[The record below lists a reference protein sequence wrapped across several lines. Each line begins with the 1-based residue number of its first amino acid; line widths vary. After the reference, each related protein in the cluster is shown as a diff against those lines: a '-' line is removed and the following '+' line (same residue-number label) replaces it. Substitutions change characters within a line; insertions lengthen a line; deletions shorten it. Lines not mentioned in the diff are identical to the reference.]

1 MRSPTRLLVVLL
13 TLLVAGGCGHVY
25 PSAVPPGELGYV
37 PEEQPGGTP
46 ISAAEFLDL
55 VEDASARG
63 REEGRFW
70 YTGWVASFVGKQ
82 QINSMYDGTVHI
94 PEGYVANVR
103 IAGNPLRVFRWEG
116 QLFIEERTRWRRI
129 PEARDDPDYDPFAD
143 FPGLFDGAS
152 DVRLVG
158 QEGVLG
164 LPSHIYEGHL
174 DLDGVEDFRLW
185 IAVDTGHLMQY
196 QVNLSFLLGGVG
208 QVRQEIF
215 FRFYRHG
222 DPGMEP
228 LDVDKIEQ
236 YLEDQALRERD
247 P

>member
-1 MRSPTRLLVVLL
+1 MRSSTRLLIALL
-13 TLLVAGGCGHVY
+13 TLFVAGGCGYVY
-25 PSAVPPGELGYV
+25 PSAVPPGELRDV
-37 PEEQPGGTP
+37 QDEEPGGTP
-46 ISAAEFLDL
+46 ISTAEFLDM
-55 VEDASARG
+55 VEGAAARG

-94 PEGYVANVR
+94 PEGYVANAR

-116 QLFIEERTRWRRI
+116 QLFIEERTRWRL
-129 PEARDDPDYDPFAD
+129 PEAWNDPYYDPFGD
-143 FPGLFDGAS
+143 FFGLFDGAS

-164 LPSHIYEGHL
+164 LPSHVYEGHL

-185 IAVDTGHLMQY
+185 IGVDTGHLMQY